1 MPALSGDQH
10 EIAFGDQRAVVVEVG
25 GGLRTYAAGGL
36 ELLDGYGEDELCH
49 SGRGQILAPWPNRL
63 EDGSY
68 EFDGEDHQ
76 LPIDE
81 VWSHNAI
88 HGLVRWASWTVAERG
103 PSRVVMAH
111 TLHPRP
117 GYPFM
122 LALRAEYELG
132 AGGLTVRTTAT
143 NIGAEACPF
152 GAGAHPYLRLG
163 TEVVDPLVLRVPAS
177 TLLLSDE
184 RRLPAG
190 TAPVDGT
197 EFDFREPRRI
207 GGTKLDNAYADLL
220 RDDDG
225 LARVD
230 LENEE
235 SGARVTLWADAS
247 FPYLM
252 VFTGDPLPD
261 VNRRSIAVEPMTCPP
276 NAFRSG
282 DSLVRLAP
290 GDSHAGLWGIAPSGC
305 DT

>member
-10 EIAFGDQRAVVVEVG
+10 EIAFGAQRAVVVEVG

-68 EFDGEDHQ
+68 AFDGQEHQ

-81 VWSHNAI
+81 AWSHNAI

-117 GYPFM
+117 GYPFL

-132 AGGLTVRTTAT
+132 PAGLAVRTTAT
-143 NIGAEACPF
+143 NIGAGPCPF

-163 TEVVDPLVLRVPAS
+163 TDVVDPLVLRVPAS

-207 GGTKLDNAYADLL
+207 GGTKLDNAYADLR

-235 SGARVTLWADAS
+235 SGARVTLWADGS
-247 FPYLM
+247 YPYLM

-290 GDSHAGLWGIAPSGC
+290 GDSHAGRWGITPSGLEH
-305 DT
+305 